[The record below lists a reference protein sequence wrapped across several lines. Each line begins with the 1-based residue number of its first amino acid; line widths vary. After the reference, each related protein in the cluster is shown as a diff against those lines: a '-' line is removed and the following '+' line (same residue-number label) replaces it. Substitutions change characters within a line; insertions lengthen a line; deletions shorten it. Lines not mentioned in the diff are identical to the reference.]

1 MPLVLAL
8 LLKES
13 SGDTIVSYI
22 VWAILKTSITY
33 NDNDLRFL
41 MTWVQYSQI
50 EGINYNSI
58 TRVLDTVL
66 YYFNLSENS
75 HRNLLD
81 HSHP

>member
-1 MPLVLAL
+1 M
-8 LLKES
+8 
-13 SGDTIVSYI
+13 TM
-22 VWAILKTSITY
+22 
-33 NDNDLRFL
+33 RFL